1 MNILS
6 TLHAFF
12 YSYTYF
18 LTWRAIV
25 EILFF
30 STLFYQVSLWLKKD
44 RHLNLLGY
52 WYGYCTVGLIAH
64 ALQLNTISSVLF
76 LFAPTIIMLF
86 LMMHQEQLQKNFVAL
101 RSLTPARTPAADW
114 LEQLIRSCLVAVN
127 NNKTLVCVV
136 ERSDSLQDF
145 LTTSCIL
152 NAELHNSTF
161 DTLITSNIFND
172 KKLVWLNDHGMLRA
186 LNASWDLGFEGD
198 AWQAASDLP
207 AWQQDALFFTRKTD
221 AIVIGIISSNRTF
234 TIIARGQRYEN
245 IAAHNALKFLKKII
259 SHPELGAIHED
270 SQQNTHNQQ
279 PHA

>member
-12 YSYTYF
+12 YCHTYF

-52 WYGYCTVGLIAH
+52 WYGYCIVGLIAH
-64 ALQLNTISSVLF
+64 ALQLNTISSLLF

-86 LMMHQEQLQKNFVAL
+86 MMMHQEQLQKNFVAL
-101 RSLTPARTPAADW
+101 RTLQPARTPTADW
-114 LEQLIRSCLVAVN
+114 LEQLVRSCLVAVN
-127 NNKTLVCVV
+127 NNKTLVCVI
-136 ERSDSLQDF
+136 ERTDSLEDF
-145 LTTSCIL
+145 LTTSCIF
-152 NAELHNSTF
+152 NAELHNTTF

-172 KKLVWLNDHGMLRA
+172 KKLVWLNDHGTLRA
-186 LNASWDLGFEGD
+186 LNASWNLGLED
-198 AWQAASDLP
+198 TWHAAADIP

-221 AIVIGIISSNRTF
+221 AIVLGIISSDRSF
-234 TIIARGQRYEN
+234 TIIARGQRYEH

-259 SHPELGAIHED
+259 SHPELGAIHEE
-270 SQQNTHNQQ
+270 SQQNTHHQQ
-279 PHA
+279 PNA

>member
-6 TLHAFF
+6 TLHTFF

-25 EILFF
+25 EIFFF
-30 STLFYQVSLWLKKD
+30 STLFYQISLWLKKD

-52 WYGYCTVGLIAH
+52 WYGYCMVGLIAH
-64 ALQLNTISSVLF
+64 TLQLNTISSVLF

-101 RSLTPARTPAADW
+101 RSLAPARTPTADW
-114 LEQLIRSCLVAVN
+114 VEQLVRSSLVAIN
-127 NNKTLVCVV
+127 NNKSLVCVI
-136 ERSDSLQDF
+136 ERNDSLQDF
-145 LTTSCIL
+145 LTTSCIF
-152 NAELHNSTF
+152 NAELHGSTF
-161 DTLITSNIFND
+161 DTLITSNIFSD
-172 KKLVWLNDHGMLRA
+172 KKLVWINDHGTLRGI
-186 LNASWDLGFEGD
+186 NASWDLGLEG
-198 AWQAASDLP
+198 AWHATADMP

-221 AIVIGIISSNRTF
+221 AIVIGIMTSNRSF
-234 TIIARGQRYEN
+234 TIIARGQRYEH

-259 SHPELGAIHED
+259 NHPELGVLNEV
-270 SQQNTHNQQ
+270 SEQNTHHQQ